1 MLKQSI
7 VKINV
12 RKTTKKHIGVRG
24 DNVMNREDRFMHVY
38 TSVENRKLRDQFDA
52 QVAKMRTQPK
62 HRFKDM
68 LEIWEYA
75 YEKIVHNQHQ

>member
-7 VKINV
+7 VKASV
-12 RKTTKKHIGVRG
+12 LKTTKKHIEDRG
-24 DNVMNREDRFMHVY
+24 DNVMNREDRFMLIY
-38 TSVENRKLRDQFDA
+38 TLVETHKLRDQFDA
-52 QVAKMRTQPK
+52 QVAKMRTQSK

-75 YEKIVHNQHQ
+75 YEKIIHNQHQ